1 MLIIPDEL
9 PVPRHE
15 EHWHTLDSTKL
26 QCYCACPR
34 QFFYEYVLG
43 WRREYTSNHLIFGRA
58 WHEAL
63 EHLYK
68 TKFAPEEVPTAY
80 EKFLTDYRAEL
91 PESTD
96 SWFKGKTPDN
106 ALLALVEYTKEWAND
121 AYEIE
126 VLDTEVGGKVG
137 IGQGPQGQERD
148 ITVKLDLVGIK
159 NGQIMALEHKTG
171 SQAGE
176 TWANQWKLSIQI
188 GAYLHALMACYPCD
202 GYNPTI
208 WVNGTFFYVKG
219 RKFLRVPMQRSGAA
233 MLNWLQTVHHLY
245 DAIERDFAHL
255 AQCGVEDPVMGAFPM
270 HPTACTSYAGCQY
283 HDLCTCVANPLQ
295 YVGEPITGYTEY
307 WWDPLAEVKKNVETM
322 DELWDRATAEG
333 CQIFNP

>member
-43 WRREYTSNHLIFGRA
+43 WRREYTSNHLVFGRA

-80 EKFLTDYRAEL
+80 EKFLADYRAEL

-148 ITVKLDLVGIK
+148 ITVKLDLVGVK

-202 GYNPTI
+202 GYNPII
-208 WVNGTFFYVKG
+208 WVNGTFFYAKS

-295 YVGEPITGYTEY
+295 YVGEPITGFVEY
-307 WWDPLAEVKKNVETM
+307 WWDPLAEVKKNMETM
-322 DELWDRATAEG
+322 DELWNKATAEG

>member
-1 MLIIPDEL
+1 MLNLPSSL
-9 PVPRHE
+9 PVPMKL
-15 EHWHTLDSTKL
+15 EHWQTLDSTKL

-68 TKFAPEEVPTAY
+68 TGFAPEEVPVAY

-96 SWFKGKTPDN
+96 TWFKGKTPDN
-106 ALLALVEYTKEWAND
+106 ALLALVEYTKEWAED
-121 AYEIE
+121 AYSIE

-137 IGQGPQGQERD
+137 IGKDRD
-148 ITVKLDLVGIK
+148 ITVKLDLVGVK
-159 NGQIMALEHKTG
+159 DGKLMALEHKTG

-188 GAYLHALMACYPCD
+188 GAYLHALMASYQCE
-202 GYNPTI
+202 GYDPTI
-208 WVNGTFFYVKG
+208 FVNGTFFYVKS
-219 RKFLRVPMQRSGAA
+219 RKFLRVAMQRTGTA
-233 MLNWLQTVHHLY
+233 MLNWLATVHTLF
-245 DAIERDFAHL
+245 DQIEGDFAKL
-255 AQCGVEDPVMGAFPM
+255 AQCKDSDPVMDAFPM

-283 HDLCTCVANPLQ
+283 HDLCTCVSNPLR

-307 WWDPLAEVKKNVETM
+307 WWDPLAEVKKEIEN
-322 DELWDRATAEG
+322 G
-333 CQIFNP
+333 SSSH

>member
-1 MLIIPDEL
+1 MLNLPSSL
-9 PVPRHE
+9 PVLMKP
-15 EHWHTLDSTKL
+15 EHWQTLDSTKL

-68 TKFAPEEVPTAY
+68 TKFAPEEVPVAY
-80 EKFLTDYRAEL
+80 EKFLANYRSEL

-106 ALLALVEYTKEWAND
+106 ALLALVEYTKEWAED
-121 AYEIE
+121 AYEID

-137 IGQGPQGQERD
+137 IGQDRE
-148 ITVKLDLVGIK
+148 ITVKLDLVGYRDGK
-159 NGQIMALEHKTG
+159 IMALEHKTG

-188 GAYLHALMACYPCD
+188 GAYLHSLMACYPCE
-202 GYNPTI
+202 GYDPTI
-208 WVNGTFFYVKG
+208 FVNGTFFYAKS
-219 RKFLRVPMQRSGAA
+219 RKFLRVAMQRTGAA
-233 MLNWLQTVHHLY
+233 MLNWLTTVHTLF
-245 DAIERDFAHL
+245 DQIEGDFAKL
-255 AQCGVEDPVMGAFPM
+255 ANCSDSDPVMDAFPM
-270 HPTACTSYAGCQY
+270 HPTACTSYAGCQF
-283 HDLCTCVANPLQ
+283 HDLCTCVSNPLR

-307 WWDPLAEVKKNVETM
+307 WWDPLAEVKKNMETM
-322 DELWDRATAEG
+322 DELWNKATAEG
-333 CQIFNP
+333 CQVFNP

>member
-1 MLIIPDEL
+1 MLNIPSSL
-9 PVPRHE
+9 PIPLHR
-15 EHWHTLDSTKL
+15 EHWETLDSTKL

-63 EHLYK
+63 EHIYK
-68 TKFAPEEVPTAY
+68 TKFAPEEVPVAY
-80 EKFLTDYRAEL
+80 EKFLADYREEL
-91 PESTD
+91 PEATD

-106 ALLALVEYTKEWAND
+106 ALLALIEYTKEWAKD
-121 AYEIE
+121 AYEID

-137 IGQGPQGQERD
+137 IGRGRE
-148 ITVKLDLVGIK
+148 IAVKIDLVGFRDGK
-159 NGQIMALEHKTG
+159 IMALEHKTG

-188 GAYLHALMACYPCD
+188 GAYLHALAACYPCE
-202 GYNPTI
+202 GYDPAI
-208 WVNGTFFYVKG
+208 FVNGTFFYVKS
-219 RKFLRVPMQRSGAA
+219 RKFLRVAMQRTGAA
-233 MLNWLQTVHHLY
+233 MLNWLTTVHTLF
-245 DAIERDFAHL
+245 DQIEEDFAKL
-255 AQCGVEDPVMGAFPM
+255 ANCTDSDTIMDAFPM

-283 HDLCTCVANPLQ
+283 HDLCTCIANPLC

-307 WWDPLAEVKKNVETM
+307 WWDPLAEVKKSMEVPN
-322 DELWDRATAEG
+322 G
-333 CQIFNP
+333 

>member
-1 MLIIPDEL
+1 MLRLPDSLPIPDHSDKWE
-9 PVPRHE
+9 V
-15 EHWHTLDSTKL
+15 LDSTKL
-26 QCYCACPR
+26 QSYCACPR
-34 QFFYEYVLG
+34 QYFYEYVLG

-68 TKFAPEEVPTAY
+68 TKFAPEEIPTAY
-80 EKFLTDYRAEL
+80 EKFLSDYRSEL

-137 IGQGPQGQERD
+137 IGQNRE
-148 ITVKLDLVGIK
+148 ITVKLDLVGVK
-159 NGQIMALEHKTG
+159 DKKIMALEHKTG

-188 GAYLHALMACYPCD
+188 GAYLHALMACYPCE
-202 GYNPTI
+202 GYDPTI
-208 WVNGTFFYVKG
+208 WVNGTFFYVKS
-219 RKFLRVPMQRSGAA
+219 RKFIRVPMQRSGAA
-233 MLNWLQTVHHLY
+233 MLNWLTTVHTLI
-245 DAIERDFAHL
+245 DQIEGDFTKL
-255 AQCGVEDPVMGAFPM
+255 ARCSVEDPVLDAFPM
-270 HPTACTSYAGCQY
+270 HPTACTSYAGCQF
-283 HDLCTCVANPLQ
+283 HDLCTCIANPLQ
-295 YVGEPITGYTEY
+295 YVGEEPLTGFREY
-307 WWDPLAEVKKNVETM
+307 WWDPLAEIKKEV
-322 DELWDRATAEG
+322 A
-333 CQIFNP
+333 QI

>member
-68 TKFAPEEVPTAY
+68 TKFAPEEVPNAY
-80 EKFLTDYRAEL
+80 EKFLADYRAEL

-148 ITVKLDLVGIK
+148 ITVKLDLVGVK

-202 GYNPTI
+202 GYNPII

>member
-1 MLIIPDEL
+1 MLRLPDSLPIPDHSDKWE
-9 PVPRHE
+9 V
-15 EHWHTLDSTKL
+15 LDSTKL
-26 QCYCACPR
+26 QSYCACPR
-34 QFFYEYVLG
+34 QYFYEYVLG

-68 TKFAPEEVPTAY
+68 TKFAPEEIPTAY
-80 EKFLTDYRAEL
+80 EKFLSDYRSEL

-137 IGQGPQGQERD
+137 IGQNRE
-148 ITVKLDLVGIK
+148 ITVKLDLVGVK
-159 NGQIMALEHKTG
+159 DKKIMALEHKTG

-188 GAYLHALMACYPCD
+188 GAYLHALMACYSCE
-202 GYNPTI
+202 GYDPTI
-208 WVNGTFFYVKG
+208 WVNGTFFYVKS
-219 RKFLRVPMQRSGAA
+219 RKFIRVPMQRSGAA
-233 MLNWLQTVHHLY
+233 MLNWLTTVHTLI
-245 DAIERDFAHL
+245 DQIEGDFTKL
-255 AQCGVEDPVMGAFPM
+255 ARCSVEDPVLDAFPM
-270 HPTACTSYAGCQY
+270 HPTACTSYAGCQF
-283 HDLCTCVANPLQ
+283 HDLCTCIANPLQ
-295 YVGEPITGYTEY
+295 YVGEEPLTGFREY
-307 WWDPLAEVKKNVETM
+307 WWDPLAEIKKEV
-322 DELWDRATAEG
+322 A
-333 CQIFNP
+333 QI

>member
-1 MLIIPDEL
+1 MLRLPDSLPIPDHSDKWE
-9 PVPRHE
+9 V
-15 EHWHTLDSTKL
+15 LDSTKL
-26 QCYCACPR
+26 QSYCACPR
-34 QFFYEYVLG
+34 QYFYEYVLG

-68 TKFAPEEVPTAY
+68 TKFAPEEIPTAY
-80 EKFLTDYRAEL
+80 EKFLSDYRSEL

-137 IGQGPQGQERD
+137 IGQNRE
-148 ITVKLDLVGIK
+148 ITVKLDLVGVK
-159 NGQIMALEHKTG
+159 DKKIMALEHKTG

-188 GAYLHALMACYPCD
+188 GAYLHALMACYSCE
-202 GYNPTI
+202 GYDPTI
-208 WVNGTFFYVKG
+208 WVNGTFFYVKS
-219 RKFLRVPMQRSGAA
+219 RKFIRVPMQRSGAA
-233 MLNWLQTVHHLY
+233 MLNWLTTVHTLI
-245 DAIERDFAHL
+245 DQIEGDFTKL
-255 AQCGVEDPVMGAFPM
+255 AKCSVEDPVLDAFPM
-270 HPTACTSYAGCQY
+270 HPTACTSYAGCQF
-283 HDLCTCVANPLQ
+283 HDLCTCIANPLQ
-295 YVGEPITGYTEY
+295 YVGEEPLTGFREY
-307 WWDPLAEVKKNVETM
+307 WWDPLAEIKKEV
-322 DELWDRATAEG
+322 A
-333 CQIFNP
+333 QI

>member
-1 MLIIPDEL
+1 MLRLPDSLPIPDHSDKWE
-9 PVPRHE
+9 V
-15 EHWHTLDSTKL
+15 LDSTKL
-26 QCYCACPR
+26 QSYCACPR
-34 QFFYEYVLG
+34 QYFYEYVLG

-68 TKFAPEEVPTAY
+68 TKFAPEEIPTAY
-80 EKFLTDYRAEL
+80 EKFLADYRAEL

-137 IGQGPQGQERD
+137 IGQDRE

-159 NGQIMALEHKTG
+159 DKKIMALEHKTG

-188 GAYLHALMACYPCD
+188 GAYLHALMACYPCE
-202 GYNPTI
+202 GYDPTI
-208 WVNGTFFYVKG
+208 WVNGTFFYVKS
-219 RKFLRVPMQRSGAA
+219 RKFIRVPMQRSGAA
-233 MLNWLQTVHHLY
+233 MLNWLTTVHTLI
-245 DAIERDFAHL
+245 DQIEGDFTKL
-255 AQCGVEDPVMGAFPM
+255 AKCSVEDPVLDAFPM
-270 HPTACTSYAGCQY
+270 HPTACTSYAGCQF
-283 HDLCTCVANPLQ
+283 HDLCTCIANPLQ
-295 YVGEPITGYTEY
+295 YVGEEPLTGFREY
-307 WWDPLAEVKKNVETM
+307 WWDPLEEVKNAIAN
-322 DELWDRATAEG
+322 D
-333 CQIFNP
+333 

>member
-1 MLIIPDEL
+1 MLRLPDSLPIPDHSDKWE
-9 PVPRHE
+9 V
-15 EHWHTLDSTKL
+15 LDSTKL
-26 QCYCACPR
+26 QSYCACPR
-34 QFFYEYVLG
+34 QYFYEYVLG

-80 EKFLTDYRAEL
+80 EKFLADYRAEL

-137 IGQGPQGQERD
+137 IGQDRE

-159 NGQIMALEHKTG
+159 DKKIMALEHKTG

-188 GAYLHALMACYPCD
+188 GAYLHALMACYPCE
-202 GYNPTI
+202 GYDPTI
-208 WVNGTFFYVKG
+208 WVNGTFFYVKS
-219 RKFLRVPMQRSGAA
+219 RKFIRVPMQRSGAA
-233 MLNWLQTVHHLY
+233 MLNWLTTVHTLI
-245 DAIERDFAHL
+245 DQIEGDFTKL
-255 AQCGVEDPVMGAFPM
+255 AKCSVEDPVLDAFPM
-270 HPTACTSYAGCQY
+270 HPTACTSYAGCQF
-283 HDLCTCVANPLQ
+283 HDLCTCIANPLQ
-295 YVGEPITGYTEY
+295 YVGEEPLTGFREY
-307 WWDPLAEVKKNVETM
+307 WWDPLAEIKKEVEQ
-322 DELWDRATAEG
+322 R
-333 CQIFNP
+333 

>member
-43 WRREYTSNHLIFGRA
+43 WRREYTSNHLVFGRA

-80 EKFLTDYRAEL
+80 EKFLADYRAEL

-202 GYNPTI
+202 GYNPII

-245 DAIERDFAHL
+245 DAIEGDFAHL
-255 AQCGVEDPVMGAFPM
+255 AQCGVEDSVMGAFPM

-295 YVGEPITGYTEY
+295 YVGEPITGFVEY
-307 WWDPLAEVKKNVETM
+307 WWDPLAEVKKNMETM
-322 DELWDRATAEG
+322 DELWDRTTAEG